1 MYNALTNRLSSMQY
15 LSNTAMHALCTALQ
29 ILSLQTLML
38 LPLYLFQD
46 SSVLIAAV
54 LLYALHLLLLL
65 LLLLL
70 LGKLR

>member
-1 MYNALTNRLSSMQY
+1 
-15 LSNTAMHALCTALQ
+15 MHALCTALQ